1 MPEHRQGRRE
11 GVPAFLF
18 SAVEAINQ
26 ASSSSA
32 PSAQARG
39 GKMEGASPRQ
49 FSHAPPALRWRSV
62 AASVLRFPETEDLPS
77 SGRVSGNAHKGRNG
91 TEQEHLRQMRHSSHR
106 FSRGSSQASTS
117 GPKYT
122 SRSSLKIHAPRTPHN
137 TTGTTTSA
145 SCSATSRTLPAKHA
159 TLII

>member
-18 SAVEAINQ
+18 NSIEAMSR

-49 FSHAPPALRWRSV
+49 FSQAPPALRWRSV
-62 AASVLRFPETEDLPS
+62 AASVLRFPETEDLPC

-91 TEQEHLRQMRHSSHR
+91 TEQEHLRQMRHSSQH

-122 SRSSLKIHAPRTPHN
+122 SRSSSKIHVPRTPHN
-137 TTGTTTSA
+137 TTGSTTSA
-145 SCSATSRTLPAKHA
+145 SCSANSRTPPTKDA
-159 TLII
+159 T